1 MKVNGLFAAMC
12 LFLLSWQAKG
22 QCPEFKIRAEANTKE
37 AFLPEGY
44 TFIDSAKADFNG
56 DGWVDLALVM
66 ALKNNQTTDD
76 SWKADCQRG
85 LLILERTFT
94 GYKTSA
100 WTPEGV
106 LCSGCGG
113 VFGDPYAGME
123 FNKQVLKVKHF
134 GGSNWKWT
142 QDYTFRYQNNQWILI
157 GLTHD
162 NFYGAKACPG
172 AFGMAGRNLDDVN
185 FSTGKQHV
193 VRTKGMNCAPYKD
206 KWLMFVKAKPI
217 ELNSFRILSNYIPLK
232 GQ

>member
-1 MKVNGLFAAMC
+1 MNSLRLLALFGLVWVS
-12 LFLLSWQAKG
+12 LSAKG
-22 QCPEFKIRAEANTKE
+22 QCPEFKIRAEASTKE

-44 TFIDSAKADFNG
+44 FFLDSAKADFNA

-66 ALKNNQTTDD
+66 ALKNSQTAEE
-76 SWKADCQRG
+76 SWKSDCQRG
-85 LLILERTFT
+85 LLILERTFN
-94 GYKTSA
+94 GYKTSG

-113 VFGDPYAGME
+113 VFGDPYAGLE
-123 FNKQVLKVKHF
+123 FNKQVLNVKHF

-142 QDYTFRYQNNQWILI
+142 QNYTFRYQGGQWVLI
-157 GLTHD
+157 GLTLD

-172 AFGMAGRNLDDVN
+172 EFGLAGRNLDDVN

-206 KWLMFVKAKPI
+206 KWLTFVKAKPI
-217 ELNSFRILSNYIPLK
+217 TLNTFRILTNYVPLK
-232 GQ
+232 VQ